1 MATVVV
7 VVAVADADAD
17 GQGAALALALAAGA
31 GALALAAAT
40 AAGALA
46 LAAAA
51 VAAGVLAAA
60 EAEAEAE
67 AHVPRADSATVVAVP
82 PLETIMTTPNVSPSA
97 AGMARGTAYRDA
109 RLLRRR
115 GADRCSLSISNP
127 PPCGRPL

>member
-7 VVAVADADAD
+7 VVAVADAD
-17 GQGAALALALAAGA
+17 GQGATLALALAAGA